1 MCELGT
7 LQSVDLRCIWP
18 NEAQDFT
25 PWLAEEENLA
35 RLAETLNMELELEA
49 QEIDVGNFRADL
61 LCRNTEDNSRVLI
74 ENQLAQT
81 DHKHLGQILTYAP
94 GLNVATIVWIAEEFR
109 EEHRAALDWQN
120 EITAEHFQFFG
131 VEIRLWRIGESPPAP
146 QFNIVSSPNISDD
159 LSWQRGQGVQRT
171 SYEGLTET
179 QRRQLKFWEG
189 FVKYLADQ
197 GSPIP
202 PPTPQ
207 PRPSVTVATGTT
219 FFTLFATRATRWLRV
234 QLRMTGENAT
244 AHFHL
249 LKKQRPKI
257 DSELSELEWD
267 EKPDKKASSIS
278 LPKNDTD
285 LTDEADWPNRY
296 AWLKCT
302 LEKFDEV
309 FRHRIR
315 GLNAADWQPQD
326 EDDN

>member
-146 QFNIVSSPNISDD
+146 QFNIVSKPNNWSRTVSRD
-159 LSWQRGQGVQRT
+159 VQRA
-171 SYEGLTET
+171 SEDNLSET
-179 QRRQLKFWEG
+179 QLLQRRFWAA
-189 FVKYLADQ
+189 FVEYLADRRSSI
-197 GSPIP
+197 SPP
-202 PPTPQ
+202 NPQ
-207 PRPSVTVATGTT
+207 PRADMVLGSIVKGDFKRVASLLKT
-219 FFTLFATRATRWLRV
+219 AKQIRV
-234 QLRMTGENAT
+234 QLTILNKNAT
-244 AHFHL
+244 AYFHL
-249 LKKQRPKI
+249 LEEKRAEI
-257 DSELSELEWD
+257 ESELGELEWN
-267 EKPDKKASSIS
+267 EKPDKKSSSIAVYR
-278 LPKNDTD
+278 NDTD
-285 LTDEADWPNRY
+285 VTDDAEWPNQHE
-296 AWLKCT
+296 WLECK
-302 LEKFDEV
+302 LKEFREV
-309 FRHRIR
+309 FGPRIQD
-315 GLNAADWQPQD
+315 LDAADWQPED

>member
-74 ENQLAQT
+74 ENQLEPT
-81 DHKHLGQILTYAP
+81 DHNHLGQILTYAP
-94 GLNVATIVWIAEEFR
+94 GLNVATIVWIAKEFR

-131 VEIRLWRIGESPPAP
+131 LEIQLWKIGDSPPAP
-146 QFNIVSSPNISDD
+146 RFNIVSKPNNWSRTVPVPPPSIY
-159 LSWQRGQGVQRT
+159 QR
-171 SYEGLTET
+171 
-179 QRRQLKFWEG
+179 FWEG
-189 FVKYLADQ
+189 FVQYLTAQ
-197 GSPIP
+197 GSSIR
-202 PPTPQ
+202 Q
-207 PRPSVTVATGTT
+207 PNPLPLALMVFGIGRTGFRLEAASLKTARQIRGRLT
-219 FFTLFATRATRWLRV
+219 IRE
-234 QLRMTGENAT
+234 ENDT
-244 AHFHL
+244 SYFNL
-249 LKKQRPKI
+249 LKLQKREI
-257 DSELSELEWD
+257 ENELGELQWD
-267 EKPDKKASSIS
+267 ENPSQISSSIA
-278 LPKNDTD
+278 LCKNDTD
-285 LTDEADWPNRY
+285 LTDEADWPNQY
-296 AWLKCT
+296 AWLKCK

-309 FRHRIR
+309 FRPRIQ